1 MIKLQTDNVAPF
13 FQYDLFD
20 SDVPLEDQMEKRINK
35 TPGRIQEMTASELL
49 SEDDIEQIFYRI
61 EERLR
66 NIDEKTQ
73 GPDYEEVH
81 LSSED
86 VDISIDTPWVKELL
100 PLNVS
105 SKIQETVQNIL
116 SLDMKEASRKLADF
130 WLDFPKLEEHR
141 HVRPVPTRP
150 LTSET
155 GILTTLGGTYLSE
168 NGRIPIQT
176 RRILSEIDMFG
187 ARLYVQGF
195 LMYGLAKDWFVQN
208 RVNLTDS
215 PMKCAIVDKLV
226 ALPSR
231 NGNAFPY
238 ERHATLDLREGNIG
252 MHDHEGC
259 FSSDSRNT
267 DWEEKIEGTRVARLF
282 PPIMLMGKGLWY
294 ALVNNVPLKYHPTQK
309 GARVAERNGEKYISE
324 KGWRGYR
331 RQYVNLVHT
340 VMTETA
346 RTRLQETVKN
356 NYEERAVLQILQ
368 NPGTGEYVEQFYLMS
383 DLLAGGALMRATGL
397 EYLSYLRSKST
408 ESDPKFGGMTEWEG
422 KILSAVRKITLYP
435 NDDKD
440 YVPYFEKLVIEDRL
454 SHPNRSESDRIQLAV
469 ELLQWYGHARTLKHF
484 GRYLHVGEPISPA
497 SAEAYRLLNEANIQQ
512 VWDIVH
518 QKQKGLQTKRN
529 IKTLTDMYAKNI
541 YRLLEY
547 TVAENSKTK
556 KTEYD
561 LKSDRD
567 ARQYKITRHAALCF
581 NAPLRK
587 LAVIL
592 KEQRKREKERGVHYL
607 ELSYLLKNE
616 VLPKKRMPIRVY
628 NLLAESIDF
637 DGLAQ
642 ECVGVSPKT
651 EPLVR
656 QCEKILDAHLSKP
669 ETILG
674 SMFRHEVTDKTKA
687 QGLSSVS
694 LSREEDKG
702 TLYADF
708 IHFFLKIVVAA
719 PPEDH
724 MVEAVNQ
731 AKRLEKDGS
740 FIMSELDHLVEMEHV
755 SRRRSELAANL
766 ENYLTQAM
774 EQLRYK
780 EAVVDIVTSNEA
792 GLDTIDED
800 AEKVDDDMPFG
811 NISF

>member
-1 MIKLQTDNVAPF
+1 MIKLQNNNVAPF

-100 PLNVS
+100 PLSVS

-116 SLDMKEASRKLADF
+116 SLDMREASRKLADF

-141 HVRPVPTRP
+141 HVRPVPTHP
-150 LTSET
+150 LTTET
-155 GILTTLGGTYLSE
+155 GILTTLGGPYSSE
-168 NGRIPIQT
+168 NGSIPIQT
-176 RRILSEIDMFG
+176 SRILSEIDMFG

-208 RVNLTDS
+208 RVNLTDA

-226 ALPSR
+226 TLPSR
-231 NGNAFPY
+231 NGNTFPY

-252 MHDHEGC
+252 MTDHEGC

-267 DWEEKIEGTRVARLF
+267 DWEERIEGTRVALLSH
-282 PPIMLMGKGLWY
+282 PNKLMGKGLWY
-294 ALVNNVPLKYHPTQK
+294 ALVNNVPLKYQPTQK
-309 GARVAERNGEKYISE
+309 GPRVSERNGEKYIDP

-340 VMTETA
+340 VMTETDK
-346 RTRLQETVKN
+346 TRLQETIKN
-356 NYEERAVLQILQ
+356 NFKERAIWQVMQ
-368 NPGTGEYVEQFYLMS
+368 NSGTGEYVEQFYLMS

-408 ESDPKFGGMTEWEG
+408 ERDPKFGGMTEWETLLG
-422 KILSAVRKITLYP
+422 IKNINLYP
-435 NDDKD
+435 DDSKD
-440 YVPYFEKLVIEDRL
+440 YVPYFENLVIEDRL
-454 SHPNRSESDRIQLAV
+454 SHPGRSESDRIQLAV
-469 ELLQWYGHARTLKHF
+469 SLLQWYGHARTLKHF
-484 GRYLHVGEPISPA
+484 GRYLHVGKPISPA
-497 SAEAYRLLNEANIQQ
+497 SAEAYRVLNEANIQQ

-529 IKTLTDMYAKNI
+529 VKILTDMYEKNI
-541 YRLLEY
+541 YSLLEY
-547 TVAENSKTK
+547 TVGENTKTK
-556 KTEYD
+556 KTVYD

-567 ARQYKITRHAALCF
+567 SRQYKITRHAALCF

-592 KEQRKREKERGVHYL
+592 KEQRKREKGRGVHYL

-616 VLPKKRMPIRVY
+616 IFPKKRMPIRVH
-628 NLLAESIDF
+628 NLLAESIVF
-637 DGLAQ
+637 DDLAQ
-642 ECVGVSPKT
+642 ECVGVSPET

-656 QCEKILDAHLSKP
+656 QCEKILDTHLSKP

-674 SMFRHEVTDKTKA
+674 SMFRHEVTDKTQA
-687 QGLSSVS
+687 QGLSSIS
-694 LSREEDKG
+694 LSKEEDKG

-708 IHFFLKIVVAA
+708 IHFFLKSVVAVPLEERMA
-719 PPEDH
+719 
-724 MVEAVNQ
+724 EAVNQ

-740 FIMSELDHLVEMEHV
+740 FIMSTLDHLVGMEHV
-755 SRRRSELAANL
+755 SRRRRELEANL
-766 ENYLTQAM
+766 EKYLTQAM
-774 EQLRYK
+774 EQLQYT
-780 EAVVDIVTSNEA
+780 EAVVDIVTATET
-792 GLDTIDED
+792 GPVKEDE
-800 AEKVDDDMPFG
+800 EKVDDDILFG